1 VFVLAGRRQTT
12 VAPAQAVEGAV
23 LGSLSIYGYGENFVL
38 RDLATNAPV
47 PLEQARTVI
56 ASAITATMMAREHKA
71 QMDMLSAYVRADR
84 KFAMAVASDAKKM
97 TLSFNGVRMPLSVES
112 VMNGLVSRGH
122 KIDVLFSPR
131 EERKMEERTR
141 QEAERIMPKL
151 RRGISDST
159 DALEAISAAGY
170 IAGHVTLA
178 FILQQPAGVE
188 IISRQSTGR
197 LNSLWRSFGLGFND
211 LRPYRWL
218 VLAVADEGTTE
229 FDIMRKALTYFTSIV
244 GVDREMEEGGRGRAG
259 FDVYLSKREEAS
271 DLATNLGIISD
282 YAGMAEKAAYENV
295 NVRRNGDVLIRDENV
310 LMMPLAARKDEIF
323 QTVIGNQDIIQ
334 PIVRDY
340 GATREEAEQVAKDI
354 FEEGFSGSPNI
365 RPDLPVAPAP

>member
-1 VFVLAGRRQTT
+1 
-12 VAPAQAVEGAV
+12 
-23 LGSLSIYGYGENFVL
+23 
-38 RDLATNAPV
+38 
-47 PLEQARTVI
+47 
-56 ASAITATMMAREHKA
+56 MMAREHKA
-71 QMDMLSAYVRADR
+71 QMDMLSAYVRAGR
-84 KFAMAVASDAKKM
+84 KFAMAVASDTKKL
-97 TLSFNGVRMPLSVES
+97 TLSFNGVRMPSSVES

-141 QEAERIMPKL
+141 QEAERMMPKL

-218 VLAVADEGTTE
+218 VLAVADEGATE

-282 YAGMAEKAAYENV
+282 YSSMAEKAAYENV

-323 QTVIGNQDIIQ
+323 QTVIGNPDIIQ

-365 RPDLPVAPAP
+365 RPDLPATPAP

>member
-1 VFVLAGRRQTT
+1 MFVLAGRRQTT

-259 FDVYLSKREEAS
+259 FDVYLSMREEAS